1 MTYKLSDSLT
11 SILSQSKTEADR
23 LGMVYVDASCLLLGL
38 LRKASAKT
46 NELIFEMGTTPSA
59 VLTATEEMA
68 MRNSQTTNTVSMTLQ
83 ANEGE
88 IVFSS
93 DSQRIMRLT
102 LLEARVAGSS
112 VAEEQHLMLA
122 ILRDKNNEASKLLGT
137 LGITYNKMAKLLN
150 IKPSIQDGYGYV
162 SEEPEEFH
170 DNENG
175 NSSNGSNVETKQK
188 PTTETPVIDN
198 YGTDLTRLAA
208 EGALD
213 PVIGRRNEIQRIAQ
227 ILSRRKKNNP
237 ILIGPPG
244 VGKSAV
250 VEGLAGLISKNQ
262 VPRNLVGKRIVA
274 LDMASMVAGTQYRGQ
289 FEERIRRL
297 IQELRDHREIVL
309 FIDEIH
315 TIIGAGGAAG
325 SLDAANMLKPALA
338 RGEVQ
343 CIGATT
349 TDEYRKTI
357 EKDGA
362 LERRFQKLQL
372 EPTTTEETLQI
383 LRNIKDR
390 YEDHHN
396 VTYTD
401 DALSACVAL
410 TEKYVTDRALPDK
423 AIDALDEAGS
433 RVHLTGIETPKEIE
447 EMEKRLAELKAQ
459 KTEAARAQH
468 FEYAAQLR
476 DEGARLETELEKMY
490 LEWQKQQKT
499 NRPVVDAQ
507 EIAEVVSMISGVPVQ
522 RLATDETIR
531 LRGMRGALSSK
542 VIAQDEAIDKLVRAI
557 TRNRLGLKE
566 GDRPVGT
573 FLFVGPTGVGKTYLV
588 KCLAEW
594 MFGRKDS
601 LIRIDMS
608 EYGEKFSATRLV
620 GAPPGYVGYD
630 EGGQL
635 TEKVRRHPYSVILL
649 DEIEK
654 AHPDVFNMLLQ
665 VMDEGRMTDGNGT
678 TVDFRNTI
686 IIMTSN
692 SGSRQLKDFGAG
704 VGFSTTQGEIS
715 GKLAE
720 SIVRKALS
728 RQFAPEFLNR
738 LDDIIMFAPLN
749 SEDATRIV
757 DLELASFQKR
767 LDAQNIKI
775 ELTPEAK
782 ALIVKEGFD
791 AKYGARSLKRAIQ
804 SHIEDKLCD
813 ILIDESEASATS
825 AEPRLVRFDIE
836 GTTLKATLT

>member
-175 NSSNGSNVETKQK
+175 SSNGSNVETKQK

-447 EMEKRLAELKAQ
+447 EMEKRLAELKVQ

-665 VMDEGRMTDGNGT
+665 VMDEGRMTDGN
-678 TVDFRNTI
+678 
-686 IIMTSN
+686 
-692 SGSRQLKDFGAG
+692 
-704 VGFSTTQGEIS
+704 EIS

-813 ILIDESEASATS
+813 ILIDESETSATS

>member
-1 MTYKLSDSLT
+1 MPRSL
-11 SILSQSKTEADR
+11 I
-23 LGMVYVDASCLLLGL
+23 
-38 LRKASAKT
+38 
-46 NELIFEMGTTPSA
+46 
-59 VLTATEEMA
+59 
-68 MRNSQTTNTVSMTLQ
+68 
-83 ANEGE
+83 
-88 IVFSS
+88 
-93 DSQRIMRLT
+93 
-102 LLEARVAGSS
+102 
-112 VAEEQHLMLA
+112 
-122 ILRDKNNEASKLLGT
+122 
-137 LGITYNKMAKLLN
+137 
-150 IKPSIQDGYGYV
+150 
-162 SEEPEEFH
+162 
-170 DNENG
+170 
-175 NSSNGSNVETKQK
+175 
-188 PTTETPVIDN
+188 
-198 YGTDLTRLAA
+198 
-208 EGALD
+208 
-213 PVIGRRNEIQRIAQ
+213 
-227 ILSRRKKNNP
+227 
-237 ILIGPPG
+237 
-244 VGKSAV
+244 
-250 VEGLAGLISKNQ
+250 
-262 VPRNLVGKRIVA
+262 GKRIVA
-274 LDMASMVAGTQYRGQ
+274 LDMAAMVAGTQYRGQ

-297 IQELRDHREIVL
+297 IQELQNHKEIIL

-372 EPTTTEETLQI
+372 EPTTVDETLLI
-383 LRNIKDR
+383 LKNIRDR

-396 VTYTD
+396 VRYTD
-401 DALSACVAL
+401 EALEACVRL

-433 RVHLTGIETPKEIE
+433 RVHMTELSVPEDIE
-447 EMEKRLAELKAQ
+447 EMEKHIAALKEQ
-459 KTEAARAQH
+459 KTAAARVQH
-468 FEYAAQLR
+468 FEQAAQLR
-476 DEGARLETELEKMY
+476 DEVKRLTEVLERRNAEWLASQRENRSTVGAEE
-490 LEWQKQQKT
+490 
-499 NRPVVDAQ
+499 VA
-507 EIAEVVSMISGVPVQ
+507 AVVSQISGVPVQ
-522 RLATDETIR
+522 KLATDETMR
-531 LRGMRGALSSK
+531 LRGMRQALSEK
-542 VIAQDEAIDKLVRAI
+542 VVAQDDAIQKVVRAI

-594 MFGRKDS
+594 MFGRKDA

-608 EYGEKFSATRLV
+608 EYGEKYSASRLV
-620 GAPPGYVGYD
+620 GAPPGYVGYE

-692 SGSRQLKDFGAG
+692 SGSRQLKEFGAG
-704 VGFSTTQGEIS
+704 VGFTSAQGDVD

-738 LDDIIMFAPLN
+738 LDDIIMFRPLN
-749 SEDATRIV
+749 TDDATRIA
-757 DLELASFQKR
+757 DLELAAFQQR
-767 LDAQNIKI
+767 LDAQHLRL

-782 ALIVKEGFD
+782 ALIVREGFD

-804 SHIEDKLCD
+804 THIEDKLCD
-813 ILIDESEASATS
+813 ILIDLPADAGAPREART
-825 AEPRLVRFDIE
+825 VRFDVD
-836 GTTLKATLT
+836 GATLKAELA